1 MAYLVKQVGPVRP
14 LLAKIQAVLHF
25 RVPRTRCEIRRDLG
39 MAGYYRGFCKKFAD
53 VVAPLTSLTGVSKCG
68 HPHARNLFSLP
79 KLRIPVFATLDFMR
93 PFKLQVDA
101 RASCA
106 GEVLLQKDEQ
116 GVDHPIGYF

>member
-53 VVAPLTSLTGVSKCG
+53 VVAPLTSLTGVSKPLVWSSTCQK
-68 HPHARNLFSLP
+68 PFQSAKAQNTSLCH
-79 KLRIPVFATLDFMR
+79 
-93 PFKLQVDA
+93 
-101 RASCA
+101 S
-106 GEVLLQKDEQ
+106 
-116 GVDHPIGYF
+116 